1 MRHFTDIG
9 KMDRL
14 ITIRN
19 QSAPVAND
27 YGETVSATNTDTTL
41 NAAYSYAGKDET
53 DLLDKQTN
61 IKYEY
66 FVIRYGL
73 ATVNMRTQLIYES
86 NTYDI
91 VNIEPIG
98 RERFLKIK
106 AKLVV

>member
-27 YGETVSATNTDTTL
+27 YGETVGATNTDVTV
-41 NAAYSYAGKDET
+41 NAAYSYAGKDEA

-73 ATVNMRTQLIYES
+73 VTVNMRTQLIYES

-98 RERFLKIK
+98 RERYLKIK
-106 AKLVV
+106 AKLVM